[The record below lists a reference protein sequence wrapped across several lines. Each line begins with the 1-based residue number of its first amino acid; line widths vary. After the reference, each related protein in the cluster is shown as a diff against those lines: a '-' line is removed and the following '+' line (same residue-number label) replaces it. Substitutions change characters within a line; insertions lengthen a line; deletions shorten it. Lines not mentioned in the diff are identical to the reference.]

1 MKQEVLP
8 IKETNVLHDVQDTLL
23 HNLRFGRRN
32 YTIFQ
37 VGKAPLLRVSD
48 VLALRCSGILEDDES
63 IKKNAYIHDKKTEK
77 PTNLYLRPVQQD
89 LLEYYAWLQDNETH
103 SEWLF
108 PSTMHQERHITEK

>member
-48 VLALRCSGILEDDES
+48 VLALRCSEILEDDES

-77 PTNLYLRPVQQD
+77 PN
-89 LLEYYAWLQDNETH
+89 TH
-103 SEWLF
+103 PIFKACSAGSVGILCLAA
-108 PSTMHQERHITEK
+108 R